1 MLKNDKKYFI
11 FSYIILGILAFFMIF
26 PFLWMIFSSFKPSWE
41 IYDMKLLPSSPTLEN
56 YKNIFTFSGFPK
68 WFLNSSIV
76 AFITTFSVLFFD
88 SLVGFTLAKYKFPGR
103 NILFILILS
112 TLMIPTEMLVI
123 PWYTMSQKLN
133 WMGSYWSLMFPGMI
147 SGFGIF
153 LMKQFMETIPDELL
167 DAARIDGLSE
177 FKIYWK
183 IVLPLVKPALGTLAI
198 FNFIGNWNAF
208 LWPLIVAQD
217 SNMYTL
223 PVGMAYFSSE
233 ASFQWEQI
241 MTGATISTIP
251 LIIFFLIFQKQI
263 IQGIATQG
271 LKG

>member
-1 MLKNDKKYFI
+1 
-11 FSYIILGILAFFMIF
+11 
-26 PFLWMIFSSFKPSWE
+26 
-41 IYDMKLLPSSPTLEN
+41 
-56 YKNIFTFSGFPK
+56 
-68 WFLNSSIV
+68 
-76 AFITTFSVLFFD
+76 
-88 SLVGFTLAKYKFPGR
+88 
-103 NILFILILS
+103 
-112 TLMIPTEMLVI
+112 
-123 PWYTMSQKLN
+123 
-133 WMGSYWSLMFPGMI
+133 
-147 SGFGIF
+147 
-153 LMKQFMETIPDELL
+153 
-167 DAARIDGLSE
+167 
-177 FKIYWK
+177 
-183 IVLPLVKPALGTLAI
+183 LGTLAI